1 MSSLVRKLK
10 ELWSPAE
17 LEDEDEEYV
26 EDYCDEKKYAG
37 DRFVSKR
44 QRARTQG
51 SDSKLDLSKEK
62 KVVNLQTTAQ
72 LQVVVC
78 KPERFAEETR
88 TIADELLKSYTVVL
102 NLEDTDKDNSRRI
115 LDFLS
120 GVAYAK
126 VGKIK
131 RIATN
136 TYIIT
141 PCNVDITG
149 EELVEGLENNGFYF

>member
-1 MSSLVRKLK
+1 MSSIVKKLK
-10 ELWSPAE
+10 ELWTPV
-17 LEDEDEEYV
+17 EDNDEMDDYEKEYYDDEEY
-26 EDYCDEKKYAG
+26 EESRPLPKKKK
-37 DRFVSKR
+37 V
-44 QRARTQG
+44 RTRTTENENISNKG
-51 SDSKLDLSKEK
+51 K

-88 TIADELLKSYTVVL
+88 NIADELLKSYTVVL
-102 NLEDTDKDNSRRI
+102 NLEDTDKDASRRI

-149 EELVEGLENNGFYF
+149 EELVEGLESNGVYF

>member
-1 MSSLVRKLK
+1 MSSIVKKLK

-26 EDYCDEKKYAG
+26 EDYYDGKSYSG
-37 DRFVSKR
+37 DRSISKKQKSR
-44 QRARTQG
+44 NQEYNNKF
-51 SDSKLDLSKEK
+51 SISKEK

>member
-1 MSSLVRKLK
+1 MGMNFS
-10 ELWSPAE
+10 EL
-17 LEDEDEEYV
+17 
-26 EDYCDEKKYAG
+26 
-37 DRFVSKR
+37 
-44 QRARTQG
+44 
-51 SDSKLDLSKEK
+51 
-62 KVVNLQTTAQ
+62 
-72 LQVVVC
+72 
-78 KPERFAEETR
+78 
-88 TIADELLKSYTVVL
+88 
-102 NLEDTDKDNSRRI
+102 I